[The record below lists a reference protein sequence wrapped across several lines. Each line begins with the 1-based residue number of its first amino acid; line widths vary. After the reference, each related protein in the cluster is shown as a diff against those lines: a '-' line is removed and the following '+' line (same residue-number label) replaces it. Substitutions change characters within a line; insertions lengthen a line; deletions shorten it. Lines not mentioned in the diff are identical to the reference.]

1 MFYIKS
7 CDAKNRKKISS
18 RTFPIGR
25 KYMGDGGEAS
35 LQIVAYALADDAF
48 LLIFD
53 KENWN
58 ILEGTPDRLFEIY
71 ASYEDH
77 ICHKS

>member
-1 MFYIKS
+1 MTLKT
-7 CDAKNRKKISS
+7 AKKYHLAH
-18 RTFPIGR
+18 FPSGANIWGT
-25 KYMGDGGEAS
+25 GGGTS